1 MTDPFDN
8 SQIDLPLET
17 KAAVGRYDKLQ
28 EGGMATRFVKG
39 IWKPERTSQATVN
52 CEDHRG
58 IAADIRQWSARVK
71 NGMARADHATFRKFV
86 ADIITHI

>member
-17 KAAVGRYDKLQ
+17 KAAAGRYDKLH

-39 IWKPERTSQATVN
+39 RSGNPSGRPRRRPVGMSIKELAERFRERS
-52 CEDHRG
+52 G
-58 IAADIRQWSARVK
+58 
-71 NGMARADHATFRKFV
+71 RA
-86 ADIITHI
+86 